1 VWRGTLARVKVVRQ
15 DKLYLAFLAVSCA
28 GFSSLAA
35 RELVALQAS
44 REQTRKATSY
54 VKECATMLD
63 LQKAG
68 LHTRVPFHRADNENS
83 YCLDFLSL

>member
-1 VWRGTLARVKVVRQ
+1 MWLGTLAGVKVVRQ

-54 VKECATMLD
+54 IKVGRCRLTYDSSIK
-63 LQKAG
+63 
-68 LHTRVPFHRADNENS
+68 TRVESA
-83 YCLDFLSL
+83 YGLSA